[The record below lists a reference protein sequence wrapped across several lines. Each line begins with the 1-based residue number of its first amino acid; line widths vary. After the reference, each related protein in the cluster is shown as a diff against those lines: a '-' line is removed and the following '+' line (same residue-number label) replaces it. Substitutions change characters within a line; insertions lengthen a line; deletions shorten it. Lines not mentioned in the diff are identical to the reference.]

1 MWHWAA
7 LDLHGSELRRLV
19 FDSFP
24 SLLYVSNVIAE
35 FTDDPSDIWAYFVIN
50 SIVNLNSFYNELFV
64 SLDSTLKL
72 QC

>member
-7 LDLHGSELRRLV
+7 LDLRSSELRRLV

-24 SLLYVSNVIAE
+24 SPLYVSNVIAE
-35 FTDDPSDIWAYFVIN
+35 FANDPSDIWAYFVIN

-64 SLDSTLKL
+64 SLNSTLKV

>member
-7 LDLHGSELRRLV
+7 LDLHGSELQPLV

-24 SLLYVSNVIAE
+24 GLLYVSYVVAE
-35 FTDDPSDIWAYFVIN
+35 YTNDPGDIWAYFAIN

-72 QC
+72 